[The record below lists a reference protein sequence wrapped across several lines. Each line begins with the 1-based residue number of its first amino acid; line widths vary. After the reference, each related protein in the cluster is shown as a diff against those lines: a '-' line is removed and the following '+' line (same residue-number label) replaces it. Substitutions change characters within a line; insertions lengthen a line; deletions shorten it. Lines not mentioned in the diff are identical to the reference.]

1 MDTNITMS
9 LPEVKK
15 YDIIKKVISQELNGS
30 KAAGLLNLTT
40 RHIRRLKKK
49 VDKDGIKALIHGSRG
64 KPGNRRLPAKER
76 KRIAGLQM
84 KYQCGGCRARAL
96 IQKGDYLEEDPH
108 CWL

>member
-1 MDTNITMS
+1 
-9 LPEVKK
+9 
-15 YDIIKKVISQELNGS
+15 
-30 KAAGLLNLTT
+30 
-40 RHIRRLKKK
+40 
-49 VDKDGIKALIHGSRG
+49 LIHGSRG

>member
-15 YDIIKKVISQELNGS
+15 YDIIKKLISQELNGS
-30 KAAGLLNLTT
+30 QAAGLLNLTT

-49 VDKDGIKALIHGSRG
+49 VDKDGIKALLHGSRG

-76 KRIAGLQM
+76 KRIAGLIKQ
-84 KYQCGGCRARAL
+84 KYADFGPTLAAEKL
-96 IQKGDYLEEDPH
+96 TE
-108 CWL
+108 